1 MTAPEQIRLN
11 STRGYSRRVLP
22 RSASPKPR
30 VRATSPARPQPGPP
44 ASTPARTSARGWKFA
59 SVFLALLLLVT
70 AGVAGYQTIK
80 LRQSSSPAQPDY
92 QTDLQ
97 SKVAALDTSTTQ
109 LAADVAAIKA
119 QLALTGTPTPG
130 VTGVTPSPA
139 VFPPSEA
146 FRRVTDTIAI
156 SAEQYTAALAQT
168 KSLNAAYQTA
178 AAASK
183 TAPADKS
190 LQVKSLQAEVAL
202 LRNCATVFA
211 GAMQVIYAAATPQDV
226 MEKTA
231 TELANVAGECKV
243 LATR

>member
-30 VRATSPARPQPGPP
+30 VRTTSPARPGPP
-44 ASTPARTSARGWKFA
+44 ASAPARTNSRGWRFA

-80 LRQSSSPAQPDY
+80 LRQSSSPAQPDN
-92 QTDLQ
+92 QTVLQ
-97 SKVAALDTSTTQ
+97 SKVAALETSTTQ
-109 LAADVAAIKA
+109 LSADVAAIKT
-119 QLALTGTPTPG
+119 QLAFPGTPTPG
-130 VTGVTPSPA
+130 LRGVTPSPA

-146 FRRVTDTIAI
+146 FKRVTDTIAI

-168 KSLNAAYQTA
+168 KALNAAYHTA

-202 LRNCATVFA
+202 LRTCATVFA
-211 GAMQVIYAAATPQDV
+211 GATQVIYAAATPQDV